1 MTIFRPVKLIT
12 FFILC
17 IVTISCSENYDANQS
32 KLLKSEFEKTYQY
45 TFDNMPIDINQSY
58 SIDKLRK
65 INSATLIS
73 IAYRWHSHATDLCS
87 DKEQLKSSRPK
98 SSYDKLTNQQNY
110 TNEPIHKTP
119 DSSQKCHSFVF
130 FDNWSEIQK
139 MISFNLH

>member
-1 MTIFRPVKLIT
+1 MALLQLLMQAALLLVC
-12 FFILC
+12 FFLYA
-17 IVTISCSENYDANQS
+17 CSDNYDSDQAS
-32 KLLKSEFEKTYQY
+32 VLKSEFEKTYQY

-110 TNEPIHKTP
+110 TNEPILKTP